1 MHSNNESVETKLQRI
16 AKKASTDKRCQ
27 FTSLFHLMNKELL
40 LGCFMQ
46 LKGKAAS
53 GIDRVTKASY
63 AKNLDYNLEQL
74 LTRLHKMAY
83 RPQPVLRIYIPK
95 AGSDKM
101 RPLGIPT
108 LEDKLVQAGLVKI
121 LNAIYEQDFIDDSY
135 GFRPNRNC
143 HDALRALSQTVVGRG
158 QITCLATLLII
169 LSINF
174 AKFLSLSSP
183 IDISVVI
190 RQLT

>member
-53 GIDRVTKASY
+53 GIDKVTKEAY
-63 AKNLDYNLEQL
+63 AKNLNSNLESL
-74 LTRLHKMAY
+74 LIKLHKMAY

-121 LNAIYEQDFIDDSY
+121 LNAIYEQ
-135 GFRPNRNC
+135 RN
-143 HDALRALSQTVVGRG
+143 
-158 QITCLATLLII
+158 
-169 LSINF
+169 
-174 AKFLSLSSP
+174 
-183 IDISVVI
+183 
-190 RQLT
+190 

>member
-53 GIDRVTKASY
+53 GIDKVTKASY

-101 RPLGIPT
+101 RL
-108 LEDKLVQAGLVKI
+108 I
-121 LNAIYEQDFIDDSY
+121 L
-135 GFRPNRNC
+135 
-143 HDALRALSQTVVGRG
+143 
-158 QITCLATLLII
+158 
-169 LSINF
+169 
-174 AKFLSLSSP
+174 
-183 IDISVVI
+183 
-190 RQLT
+190 